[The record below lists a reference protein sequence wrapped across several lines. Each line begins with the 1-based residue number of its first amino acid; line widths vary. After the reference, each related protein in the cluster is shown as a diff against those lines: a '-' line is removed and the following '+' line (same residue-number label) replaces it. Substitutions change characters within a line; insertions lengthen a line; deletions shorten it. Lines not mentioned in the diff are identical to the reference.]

1 MLYIKQFLSVD
12 YISTKVYNSIRF
24 RGKQKN
30 FSIMLNTS
38 LLQLGLNQKEIDV
51 YLAVLQ
57 QGKATLSVIGKM
69 TGINR
74 TTVYSV
80 IKNLVDKGLITL
92 DDTGKIEYL
101 IANDPQEIVA
111 LIDREKAVLRKKED
125 FAKNALK
132 ELLLIQT
139 GKQFSVPKIRLIEEN
154 HLEQFLYKRMPHWIE
169 NNRKY
174 DQIWWGF
181 QDHTLLDFYGDW
193 IEWTWKT
200 FPGLQVKLLS
210 NQTESEIKMEK
221 RILSRREIKFWDKT
235 KDFSGTVWVT
245 GDYFITVITRT
256 KPHYL
261 IEIND
266 SVLAHN
272 QRELFKGLWEIVV

>member
-1 MLYIKQFLSVD
+1 
-12 YISTKVYNSIRF
+12 
-24 RGKQKN
+24 
-30 FSIMLNTS
+30 MLNDS
-38 LLQLGLNQKEIDV
+38 LLQLGLNQKEIDI

-57 QGKATLSVIGKM
+57 QGKAAPSVIGKM

-74 TTVYSV
+74 TTVYGV
-80 IKNLVDKGLITL
+80 VKNLIDKGLVTL

-101 IANDPQEIVA
+101 MANDSEEIIS
-111 LIDREKAVLRKKED
+111 LIDREKAILQKKED
-125 FAKNALK
+125 VAKKVIK
-132 ELLLIQT
+132 ELSLIQT
-139 GKQFSVPKIRLIEEN
+139 GKQFSVPKIRLIEEKQ
-154 HLEQFLYKRMPHWIE
+154 LEQFLYKRMSHWVE

-181 QDHTLLDFYGDW
+181 QDHILLDSYGDW

-245 GDYFITVITRT
+245 GDYLITVITRT
-256 KPHYL
+256 NPHYL

-272 QRELFKGLWEIVV
+272 QRELFKGLWKIVP